1 MSKSGPKPVIGITM
15 GDAAGIGPEIC
26 LTALNHAEVRAMCTP
41 VLFGD
46 PAILT
51 AVAKQCRIPLTT
63 PVIALATWQEGY
75 QAKEPVIIN
84 TGIIDTPVQ
93 PGKVQSSCGW
103 AAYLCIEA
111 AADAAMKKQIAAM
124 ATAPIHKEA
133 LRLAGITHP
142 GHTEILTALTH
153 ASRTCMML
161 TSDAITVSLATIHIP
176 LRDVPASLSVEK
188 ILDVIELTADTMR
201 RMRQREPRLTVCG
214 LNPHGGEHGLFGDEE
229 TRLIEPAVAE
239 ARRKGLDVTGPLA
252 PDTAFIPER
261 RAATDAY
268 IVMYHDQGLI
278 PFKMLAF
285 ETGVNV
291 TLGLPIIRTSVDHGT
306 AFDIAWQGK
315 ASAAS
320 LIAAIRTAVQMA

>member
-1 MSKSGPKPVIGITM
+1 MSKSGSKPVIGITM

-26 LTALNHAEVRAMCTP
+26 LAALNHAEVRALCTP

-51 AVAKQCRIPLTT
+51 TVAKQCRIPLTA

-84 TGIIDTPVQ
+84 TGIIDTPIQ
-93 PGKVQSSCGW
+93 PGKVQAPCGW

-111 AADAAMKKQIAAM
+111 AVDAAVKKQIAAM

-142 GHTEILTALTH
+142 GHTEIITALTH

-176 LRDVPASLSVEK
+176 LRDVPASLTAEK

-239 ARRKGLDVTGPLA
+239 ARRKGWDVTGPLA
-252 PDTAFIPER
+252 PDTAFTPEK